1 MNRYLAFML
10 IGIGIAALTGCSNP
24 KVQEFMNNDL
34 VKKMDVTQTF
44 KQVKGPT
51 EAEEIEQGTAMT
63 EILLGAR
70 PLLNDPELQMYVN
83 RVGMWVAQQ
92 SERPGLPWSFGIN
105 DSEHVNAFAA
115 PGGYVIITKGM
126 MKALRN
132 ESELAGV
139 LGHEVAHVTQQHHIK
154 AMRKGAFAN
163 VIEAGL
169 AVATDDKHSELL
181 KTMLGPTKDLYARGL
196 DKSDEFEA
204 DRIGL
209 VLAARAGYDP
219 FGLPAALT
227 TLDSIAPNN
236 TYMALLFKTHPA
248 PKARLERITAVVGNN
263 FDTLSGSQLN
273 AERFG
278 HFTERLR
285 VATQ

>member
-1 MNRYLAFML
+1 MSDARILVAMVALMLA
-10 IGIGIAALTGCSNP
+10 ACSNP
-24 KVQEFMNNDL
+24 KMQNFMEQVNLKD
-34 VKKMDVTQTF
+34 TF
-44 KQVKGPT
+44 KQVKGPS
-51 EAEEIEQGTAMT
+51 EAEEIEQGGAIA

-70 PLLNDPELQMYVN
+70 PLVAEPELQMYVN
-83 RVGMWVAQQ
+83 RVGKWIALQ
-92 SERPGLPWSFGIN
+92 SERPTLPWSFGVN

-126 MKALRN
+126 MKTLRN
-132 ESELAGV
+132 EAELAGV
-139 LGHEVAHVTQQHHIK
+139 LGHEIAHITQQHHIK

-163 VIEAGL
+163 LISAGL
-169 AVATDDKHSELL
+169 SAAADGKRSELL
-181 KTMLGPTKDLYARGL
+181 KNLLGPTKELYARGL

-227 TLDSIAPNN
+227 TLDSIAANN

-248 PKARLERITAVVGNN
+248 PKARLDKIAIVAGQN
-263 FDTLSGSQLN
+263 FDALSGNQLN
-273 AERFG
+273 TERFNR
-278 HFTERLR
+278 FTEKIRL
-285 VATQ
+285 VN

>member
-1 MNRYLAFML
+1 MSDARILVAMVALMLA
-10 IGIGIAALTGCSNP
+10 ACSNP
-24 KVQEFMNNDL
+24 KMQNFMEQVNLKD
-34 VKKMDVTQTF
+34 TF
-44 KQVKGPT
+44 KQAKGPS
-51 EAEEIEQGTAMT
+51 EAEEIEQGGAIA

-70 PLLNDPELQMYVN
+70 PLVAEPELQMYVN
-83 RVGMWVAQQ
+83 RVGKWIALQ
-92 SERPGLPWSFGIN
+92 SERPTLPWSFGVN

-126 MKALRN
+126 MKTLRN
-132 ESELAGV
+132 EAELAGV
-139 LGHEVAHVTQQHHIK
+139 LGHEIAHITQQHHIK

-163 VIEAGL
+163 LISAGL
-169 AVATDDKHSELL
+169 SAAADGKRSELL
-181 KTMLGPTKDLYARGL
+181 KNLLGPTKELYARGL

-227 TLDSIAPNN
+227 TLDSIAANN

-248 PKARLERITAVVGNN
+248 PKARLDKISIVAGQNFDALSGNQLNTERFNRFTEKLRITN
-263 FDTLSGSQLN
+263 
-273 AERFG
+273 
-278 HFTERLR
+278 
-285 VATQ
+285 